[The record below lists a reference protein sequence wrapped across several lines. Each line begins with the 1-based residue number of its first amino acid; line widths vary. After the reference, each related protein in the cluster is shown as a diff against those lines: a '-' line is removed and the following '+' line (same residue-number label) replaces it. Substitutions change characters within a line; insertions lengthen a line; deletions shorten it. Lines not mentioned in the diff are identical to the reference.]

1 MPTGKIRVRLKAYDH
16 KVLEDTCEK
25 IVQTAV
31 KTGGAIVGPIPL
43 PTRRSRITVNKS
55 PFTDKDSRDHFEI
68 REHKR
73 LIDIVNPTLQ
83 TIDALTHLDIPSGID
98 VAIKM

>member
-25 IVQTAV
+25 IISTAI
-31 KTGGAIVGPIPL
+31 KTGGAVIGPVPL
-43 PTRRSRITVNKS
+43 PTKRTLIAVNKS
-55 PFTDKDSRDHFEI
+55 PFTDKDSRDHFEVN
-68 REHKR
+68 EHKR

>member
-1 MPTGKIRVRLKAYDH
+1 MPAGKIRVRLKAYDH
-16 KVLEDTCEK
+16 RLLEDACEK
-25 IVQTAV
+25 IVGAAV
-31 KTGGAIVGPIPL
+31 KTGGRVIGPIPL
-43 PTRRSRITVNKS
+43 PTKRSLIVVNKAA
-55 PFTDKDSRDHFEI
+55 FKHKDSREYFEI

-73 LIDIVNPTLQ
+73 LVDIVNPTLQ

>member
-25 IVQTAV
+25 IISTAI
-31 KTGGAIVGPIPL
+31 KTGGAVIGPVPL
-43 PTRRSRITVNKS
+43 PTRRTMITVNKS
-55 PFTDKDSRDHFEI
+55 PFTDKDSQDHFEVK
-68 REHKR
+68 EHKR